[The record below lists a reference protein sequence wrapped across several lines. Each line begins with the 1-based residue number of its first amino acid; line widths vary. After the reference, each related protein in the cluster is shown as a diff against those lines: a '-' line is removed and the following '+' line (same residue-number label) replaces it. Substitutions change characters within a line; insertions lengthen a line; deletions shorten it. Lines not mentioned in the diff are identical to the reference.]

1 MEAGRLGRCQKSEPS
16 ADSPGMDLN
25 AKLDFNVIAVDQGET
40 VNLLLEIAAPGLKG
54 DRRRDPARLQVV
66 LDRSGSMAGGQ
77 LVTALQAIDSLIGR
91 LHADDVFGLVVFDD
105 EIQVAVP
112 SAPVGDGTAI
122 RQVLHQ
128 IGTGGMTNLG
138 GGLLRGVQE
147 CGRTSDG
154 ASTTLVLLSDGH
166 ANRGVTDHR
175 ELESFAGGGSREG
188 ITISTIGI
196 GRGYDEDL
204 LEAISR
210 GGSGNSHFAEDA
222 DEAGAKLA
230 SEVEGLLEQVAQA
243 VSLTVKP
250 SDSVSEIR
258 LFNDL
263 SVSQIESGFMVEL
276 GELVAD
282 ENRKLLF
289 EIDVPDIAVL
299 GPAQVCEIE
308 LRWVD
313 TETMESKLAK
323 IPVNVNVVPGD
334 QAAGRVK
341 DEQVDTELTFQ
352 QSQRDKRLAAE
363 DLKMGRK
370 RQALR
375 RMRSSKHRLRSKDRS
390 NMPQADIAEWEAED
404 RWMAQNITEMEV
416 DEAAARK
423 RMMADYHQKGRRR
436 GRKPRGEE

>member
-1 MEAGRLGRCQKSEPS
+1 
-16 ADSPGMDLN
+16 MDLN
-25 AKLDFNVIAVDQGET
+25 AKLDFNLIAVDQGET
-40 VNLLLEIAAPGLKG
+40 VNLLLEIVAPGLKG
-54 DRRRDPARLQVV
+54 DRRRDPARLQLV
-66 LDRSGSMAGGQ
+66 LDRSGSMRRGK
-77 LVTALQAIDSLIGR
+77 LRTALLAIDSLIGR

-112 SAPVGDGTAI
+112 SAPVGNGTAI

-128 IGTGGMTNLG
+128 IGTGRMTNLG
-138 GGLLRGVQE
+138 GGLLRGIQE
-147 CGRTSDG
+147 CGRSSDG

-166 ANRGVTDHR
+166 ANRGVTDHA
-175 ELESFAGGGSREG
+175 ELGSFAGGGSRDG

-210 GGSGNSHFAEDA
+210 GGSGNSHFAADA
-222 DEAGAKLA
+222 DEAGEQLA

-243 VSLTVKP
+243 VSLTVKLTG
-250 SDSVSEIR
+250 SVSQIR

-263 SVSQIESGFMVEL
+263 SVSQIGSGFMVEL

-299 GPAQVCEIE
+299 GPAPVCEIE

-313 TETMESKLAK
+313 TETMEIKVAT

-341 DEQVDTELTFQ
+341 DEQVDTEMIFQ
-352 QSQRDKRLAAE
+352 KSQRDKRLAAE
-363 DLKMGRK
+363 DLKRGRK
-370 RQALR
+370 KEAVR
-375 RMRSSKHRLRSKDRS
+375 RMMAAKDRLGAKDRAR
-390 NMPQADIAEWEAED
+390 MVFAEIDEWNAEA
-404 RWMAQNITEMEV
+404 RWIDQNLNEMEL
-416 DEAAARK
+416 DEIVARK
-423 RMMADYHQKGRRR
+423 RMLSDYNQKGRRR
-436 GRKPRGEE
+436 GRKPRGEK

>member
-1 MEAGRLGRCQKSEPS
+1 
-16 ADSPGMDLN
+16 MDLN
-25 AKLDFNVIAVDQGET
+25 AKLDFNVVAVDQGET

-77 LVTALQAIDSLIGR
+77 LITALQAIDSLIGQ

-105 EIQVAVP
+105 TVQVPVP
-112 SAPVGDGTAI
+112 SGPVGDGSAI

-128 IGTGGMTNLG
+128 IGPGGMTNLG
-138 GGLLRGVQE
+138 GGLLRGIQE

-154 ASTTLVLLSDGH
+154 AATSLVLLSDGH
-166 ANRGVTDHR
+166 SNTGVIDHDQ
-175 ELESFAGGGSREG
+175 LATFAAGGAKQK

-196 GRGYDEDL
+196 GLGYDEDL

-210 GGSGNSHFAEDA
+210 GGTGNSHFAENA

-230 SEVEGLLEQVAQA
+230 GEVEGLLEQVAQA
-243 VSLTVKP
+243 ASLTVRP
-250 SDSVSEIR
+250 SDTVSQVR

-263 SVSQIESGFMVEL
+263 SVSQISGGFMVEL

-289 EIDVPDIAVL
+289 EIDVPDIKTL
-299 GPAQVCEIE
+299 GPAQVCELE

-313 TETMESKLAK
+313 TETMESKLAT

-341 DEQVDTELTFQ
+341 DNEVETEMTFQ
-352 QSQRDKRLAAE
+352 QAQREKRLAAE
-363 DLKMGRK
+363 DLKRGDFESAR
-370 RQALR
+370 R
-375 RMRSSKHRLRSKDRS
+375 RMGGSMRRLRDSDRSRMSPGHIAEYEAEQEWIAQRMVEAERDPNMSSKRMK
-390 NMPQADIAEWEAED
+390 ADF
-404 RWMAQNITEMEV
+404 N
-416 DEAAARK
+416 
-423 RMMADYHQKGRRR
+423 QKNRRR
-436 GRKPRGEE
+436 GRGPRGED

>member
-1 MEAGRLGRCQKSEPS
+1 MEAGWLVRCQKSEPS

-375 RMRSSKHRLRSKDRS
+375 RMR
-390 NMPQADIAEWEAED
+390 EFEAS
-404 RWMAQNITEMEV
+404 
-416 DEAAARK
+416 AAVEGSLEHAP
-423 RMMADYHQKGRRR
+423 G
-436 GRKPRGEE
+436 

>member
-1 MEAGRLGRCQKSEPS
+1 
-16 ADSPGMDLN
+16 MDLK
-25 AKLDFNVIAVDQGET
+25 AKLDFNVVAVDQGET
-40 VNLLLEIAAPGLKG
+40 VNLLLEIVAPGLEG

-66 LDRSGSMAGGQ
+66 LDRSGSMAAGQ

-105 EIQVAVP
+105 AVQVPVP
-112 SAPVGDGTAI
+112 SGPVGDGSAI
-122 RQVLHQ
+122 RQVLHR
-128 IGTGGMTNLG
+128 IGPGGMTNLG
-138 GGLLRGVQE
+138 GGLLRGIQE

-154 ASTTLVLLSDGH
+154 AATTLVLLSDGH
-166 ANRGVTDHR
+166 ANQGVIGHA
-175 ELESFAGGGSREG
+175 ELESFAAAASQEG

-196 GRGYDEDL
+196 GLGYDEDL

-210 GGSGNSHFAEDA
+210 GGSGNSHFAENG

-230 SEVEGLLEQVAQA
+230 GEVEGLLEQVAQA
-243 VSLTVKP
+243 ASLTVRP
-250 SDSVSEIR
+250 GEEVSEVR

-263 SVSQIESGFMVEL
+263 SVSNISGGFMVEL

-289 EIDVPDIAVL
+289 EIDVPDIATL

-313 TETMESKLAK
+313 TGTMKSKLAT

-341 DEQVDTELTFQ
+341 DSEVETEMTFQ
-352 QSQRDKRLAAE
+352 QVQRDKRLAAE
-363 DLKMGRK
+363 DLKRGDIASARRRMGSSMGR
-370 RQALR
+370 LR
-375 RMRSSKHRLRSKDRS
+375 RSDRSRMSPGHIAEYEAEQEWLAQRMAEAERDPNMSSK
-390 NMPQADIAEWEAED
+390 
-404 RWMAQNITEMEV
+404 
-416 DEAAARK
+416 
-423 RMMADYHQKGRRR
+423 RMKADYNQKHRRR
-436 GRKPRGEE
+436 GRDPRGED

>member
-1 MEAGRLGRCQKSEPS
+1 
-16 ADSPGMDLN
+16 MDLN

-40 VNLLLEIAAPGLKG
+40 VNLLLEIVAPGLKG

-66 LDRSGSMAGGQ
+66 LDRSASMGRGKLA
-77 LVTALQAIDSLIGR
+77 TALQAIDSLIGR
-91 LHADDVFGLVVFDD
+91 LHAEDVFGLVVFDD
-105 EIQVAVP
+105 EVQVAVP
-112 SAPVGDGTAI
+112 SGPVDDGTAI

-128 IGTGGMTNLG
+128 IGTGRMTNLG
-138 GGLLRGVQE
+138 GGLLRGIQE
-147 CGRTSDG
+147 CGRTADG

-166 ANRGVTDHR
+166 ANRGVTDHHK
-175 ELESFAGGGSREG
+175 LESFAGGGSGEG

-210 GGSGNSHFAEDA
+210 GGSGNSHFAATA
-222 DEAGAKLA
+222 DEAGAHLA
-230 SEVEGLLEQVAQA
+230 GEVDGLLEQVAQA

-250 SDSVSEIR
+250 ADTVSEVR
-258 LFNDL
+258 LINDL
-263 SVSQIESGFMVEL
+263 SVAQIKGGFMIEL
-276 GELVAD
+276 GELIAD

-289 EIDVPDIAVL
+289 EIDVPDITVL

-341 DEQVDTELTFQ
+341 DEQVDTEMIFQ
-352 QSQRDKRLAAE
+352 KSQREKRLAAE
-363 DLKMGRK
+363 DLKRGRK
-370 RQALR
+370 KEAAR
-375 RMRSSKHRLRSKDRS
+375 RMMAAKDRLGAKDRAR
-390 NMPQADIAEWEAED
+390 MLLAEIDEWNAEA
-404 RWMAQNITEMEV
+404 RWIDQNLNEMEL
-416 DEAAARK
+416 DEIIARK
-423 RMMADYHQKGRRR
+423 RMLSDYNRKGRRR
-436 GRKPRGEE
+436 GRKPRGEK

>member
-1 MEAGRLGRCQKSEPS
+1 
-16 ADSPGMDLN
+16 MDLN

-66 LDRSGSMAGGQ
+66 LDRSGSMAGGK
-77 LVTALQAIDSLIGR
+77 LRAALLAIETLIGR
-91 LHADDVFGLVVFDD
+91 LHTDDIFGLIVFDHR
-105 EIQVAVP
+105 IAIPVA
-112 SAPVGDGTAI
+112 SGPVGDGMAI
-122 RQVLHQ
+122 RQALHS
-128 IGTGGMTNLG
+128 IGPGGSTNLG
-138 GGLLRGVQE
+138 GGLLRGIQE

-154 ASTTLVLLSDGH
+154 AATTLVLLSDGH
-166 ANRGVTDHR
+166 ANDGVIDHDQ
-175 ELESFAGGGSREG
+175 LASFAAGAAREG

-196 GRGYDEDL
+196 GYGYDEDL
-204 LEAISR
+204 LEVISR
-210 GGSGNSHFAEDA
+210 GGSGNSHFAESG
-222 DEAGAKLA
+222 DEAAAYLTG
-230 SEVEGLLEQVAQA
+230 EVDGLLEQVAQA

-250 SDSVSEIR
+250 SDSVSQVR

-263 SVSQIESGFMVEL
+263 SVAQIEGGFMVEL

-282 ENRKLLF
+282 EKRKLLF

-299 GPAQVCEIE
+299 GPTQVCEIE

-363 DLKMGRK
+363 DLKTGRK
-370 RQALR
+370 DAALR
-375 RMRSSKHRLRSKDRS
+375 RMRDSRSRLRSKDRS
-390 NMPQADIAEWEAED
+390 NMPQADIVEFEAED
-404 RWMAQNITEMEV
+404 RWMAQNIAEMDV
-416 DEAAARK
+416 DEIAARK
-423 RMMADYHQKGRRR
+423 RMMADHNQKSRRR
-436 GRKPRGEE
+436 GRKPREEE